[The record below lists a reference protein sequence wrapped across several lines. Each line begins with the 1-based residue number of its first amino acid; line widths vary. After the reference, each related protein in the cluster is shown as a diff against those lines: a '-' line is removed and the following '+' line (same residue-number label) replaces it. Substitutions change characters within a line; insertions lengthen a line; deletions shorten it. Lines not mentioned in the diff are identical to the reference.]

1 MPLPGTSATVPA
13 TAWTARPSLLGLDRL
28 RRGRGGG
35 DRQAGRSSGRRRGS
49 IWGRTQF
56 REQVR
61 IPITDADWVTL
72 HSDISHNI
80 KSLICGTHVQRL
92 NVNVQYHRIS
102 ILPSLIPVEEGDDAS
117 CGGSPCAVRC

>member
-1 MPLPGTSATVPA
+1 MANYS
-13 TAWTARPSLLGLDRL
+13 RDRL

-56 REQVR
+56 HEQVW

-72 HSDISHNI
+72 HGEDPNYGRRLGDIA
-80 KSLICGTHVQRL
+80 R
-92 NVNVQYHRIS
+92 
-102 ILPSLIPVEEGDDAS
+102 
-117 CGGSPCAVRC
+117 